1 MNVLGLLFERM
12 TPIPANM
19 QQMVLMVDIIQD
31 SLDVASVAKV
41 SNLHV

>member
-1 MNVLGLLFERM
+1 MYLASYFERM

-19 QQMVLMVDIIQD
+19 QQKVLMVDIIQD
-31 SLDVASVAKV
+31 PLDVASVAKV